1 MRVGTTSRTGA
12 ARPVSRKSSSRSVS
26 DNRSARAR
34 ASTTRRR
41 GSPSLLQPGQ
51 VVHRDAGEPG
61 ELLATQPG
69 SAPTATDGTPTDRR
83 VGARFVQLDVTDDG
97 SVAAAFAQI
106 EAGGGLDVLVNNAGI
121 GMLALNG
128 PDALRVFDTNGVGII
143 RVIEAALPLLR
154 RSENPVVVNIS
165 SALGPFWANH
175 EPSRPAS
182 KVSAI
187 VYGAVGDDTRA
198 GATVHETSCD
208 LASLADVRAAAAT
221 GRTSSRP
228 RRCVP

>member
-1 MRVGTTSRTGA
+1 M
-12 ARPVSRKSSSRSVS
+12 
-26 DNRSARAR
+26 
-34 ASTTRRR
+34 
-41 GSPSLLQPGQ
+41 
-51 VVHRDAGEPG
+51 
-61 ELLATQPG
+61 
-69 SAPTATDGTPTDRR
+69 
-83 VGARFVQLDVTDDG
+83 TDDG

-106 EAGGGLDVLVNNAGI
+106 KAGGGLDVLVNNAGI

-187 VYGAVGDDTRA
+187 VYGAAGDDTRA

-208 LASLADVRAAAAT
+208 LASLADVRAAGAT
-221 GRTSSRP
+221 GTDLLTSEAMRP
-228 RRCVP
+228 LRGLAANAGLSAAGTRRSDFTRHSSAAPVSAAAGQSSQL